1 MHHGTRRPRRSG
13 FSVLELT
20 IAIAILGVMM
30 AVAGFAFVPMI
41 LGARVK
47 ATEATMK
54 TVDSSIKN
62 YFAAKGSFPP
72 NLQALVPQYM
82 ETTPLD
88 GWDNEFFYSPTGPTP
103 NSYILISWGADGDD
117 GTPDDIDF
125 EDVKHKRNRDN

>member
-1 MHHGTRRPRRSG
+1 MHHGTRRPRRGG

-47 ATEATMK
+47 ATEASMK
-54 TVDSSIKN
+54 TIDSAIKS
-62 YFAAKGSFPP
+62 YFAAEGSFPP
-72 NLQALVPQYM
+72 NLQALVPKYM

-88 GWDNEFFYSPTGPTP
+88 GWDEEFFYSPSGPTP
-103 NSYILISWGADGDD
+103 PGYLLMSWGADKED
-117 GTPDDIDF
+117 GTADDIDYQ
-125 EDVKHKRNRDN
+125 DVLHKRDKSN

>member
-1 MHHGTRRPRRSG
+1 MHHGTRRPRRGG

-62 YFAAKGSFPP
+62 YFAAKGTFPP
-72 NLQALVPQYM
+72 NLQSLVPNYM
-82 ETTPLD
+82 ETMPWTA
-88 GWDNEFFYSPTGPTP
+88 GTTSSSTAPTAPRPTAT
-103 NSYILISWGADGDD
+103 S
-117 GTPDDIDF
+117 
-125 EDVKHKRNRDN
+125 